1 MKRLGLAITLAA
13 ATIGCAAQ
21 HALQHA
27 PQYTPRY
34 YHHHPP
40 QPRYVWYTTT
50 SPAAVGVLVGGLIG
64 YQIAKE
70 RDRPIIIQQQPI
82 TVYPAPILPEY
93 ITIDGVVYYKK
104 LINDNG
110 VLKEVLIAI

>member
-21 HALQHA
+21 HAPQHA
-27 PQYTPRY
+27 PRY
-34 YHHHPP
+34 YHHHHHPP

-50 SPAAVGVLVGGLIG
+50 SSPAAVVLVGGLIG

-70 RDRPIIIQQQPI
+70 RERPIITQQQPI

-110 VLKEVLIAI
+110 VVKEVLIAI

>member
-21 HALQHA
+21 HA
-27 PQYTPRY
+27 PQYTPR

-50 SPAAVGVLVGGLIG
+50 SPAAVVLVGGLIG
-64 YQIAKE
+64 YQIAKQRE
-70 RDRPIIIQQQPI
+70 RPIIIQQQPI

-110 VLKEVLIAI
+110 VVKEVLIAI